1 MFLPCV
7 IFINNVTIR
16 CVCVA
21 RLAQNMD
28 VFGFEISEEDM
39 AAMDA
44 LNEDKRIGV
53 PEIEVEGKMVPR
65 DASHPH
71 YPFNIPF

>member
-1 MFLPCV
+1 
-7 IFINNVTIR
+7 
-16 CVCVA
+16 
-21 RLAQNMD
+21 MD
-28 VFGFEISEEDM
+28 VFGFEISDEDM
-39 AAMDA
+39 TAMDA
-44 LNEDKRIGV
+44 FNEDRRIGV